1 MNTRLFVKTN
11 AMTYEA
17 FTAYPLE
24 IKGITAESDE
34 HIVAISDYVLEKL
47 EYTGDAIDLDG
58 LLPYFVYFH
67 FVEDL
72 LTDVSVRTGET
83 SIIREESNFSTFKMC
98 KMWNE
103 GVTKLL
109 ALLAI
114 ETTETANLEYQSKRE
129 QI

>member
-1 MNTRLFVKTN
+1 
-11 AMTYEA
+11 MTYES

-24 IKGITAESDE
+24 IKGITVDSDE
-34 HIVAISDYVLEKL
+34 HITAISDFVLEKM
-47 EYTGDAIDLDG
+47 EYTGDTADLSA
-58 LLPYFVYFH
+58 LLPYFVFFH
-67 FVEDL
+67 FIEDL

-83 SIIREESNFSTFKMC
+83 AIIREESNFSTFKMC

-109 ALLAI
+109 ALLA
-114 ETTETANLEYQSKRE
+114 EKTDETANEEYQSKRE

>member
-1 MNTRLFVKTN
+1 
-11 AMTYEA
+11 MTYES

-24 IKGITAESDE
+24 IKGITADSDE
-34 HIVAISDYVLEKL
+34 HITAIFDFVLVKL
-47 EYTGDAIDLDG
+47 EYTGDAADLAG

-67 FVEDL
+67 FIEDL

-83 SIIREESNFSTFKMC
+83 AIIREESNFSTFKMC

-109 ALLAI
+109 ALLA
-114 ETTETANLEYQSKRE
+114 EKTDETASEEYQSKRE
-129 QI
+129 LI

>member
-1 MNTRLFVKTN
+1 
-11 AMTYEA
+11 MTYES

-24 IKGITAESDE
+24 IKGITTDSDE
-34 HIVAISDYVLEKL
+34 HITAISDFVLEKL
-47 EYTGDAIDLDG
+47 EYTGDAADLAG

-67 FVEDL
+67 FIEDL

-83 SIIREESNFSTFKMC
+83 AIIREESNYSTFKMC

-109 ALLAI
+109 ALLA
-114 ETTETANLEYQSKRE
+114 EKTDETANEEYQSKRE
-129 QI
+129 LI

>member
-1 MNTRLFVKTN
+1 
-11 AMTYEA
+11 MTYES

-24 IKGITAESDE
+24 IKGITEESNE
-34 HIVAISDYVLEKL
+34 HITAISDFVLGKL
-47 EYTGDAIDLDG
+47 EYTGDAADLAG

-67 FVEDL
+67 FIEDL

-83 SIIREESNFSTFKMC
+83 AIIREESNFSTFKMC

-109 ALLAI
+109 ALLAEK
-114 ETTETANLEYQSKRE
+114 ETEAANEEYQSKRE
-129 QI
+129 LI

>member
-1 MNTRLFVKTN
+1 MPAL
-11 AMTYEA
+11 TYES

-47 EYTGDAIDLDG
+47 EYTGDAADLDA

-67 FVEDL
+67 FCEDL

-109 ALLAI
+109 ALLAL
-114 ETTETANLEYQSKRE
+114 EVDGVASTETANEEYQSKRE
-129 QI
+129 LI